1 MSTSRVQPW
10 PVPRLSRR
18 YLMDQRLLLR
28 GGADAV
34 FHGRT
39 KDISENGLG
48 AIVAGELDADDPLQ
62 LEFYLPGKLNVVKLM
77 AQVRYHQGFQYGFQF
92 LDMTDQQRAMLREA
106 IIVLPLA

>member
-28 GGADAV
+28 GSNAT

-48 AIVAGELDADDPLQ
+48 AIVAGDLDSDDPLQ
-62 LEFYLPGKLNVVKLM
+62 LEFYLPGKLNVVKLK
-77 AQVRYHQGFQYGFQF
+77 AEVRYHQGFQYGFQF
-92 LDMTDQQRAMLREA
+92 LDLSDQQRDMLREA